1 MKGAIAGAV
10 RAPLVLRAAIESKML
25 REEQREMVTYLP
37 ELLVL
42 AVDVDPVLLH
52 ERQGVG
58 STLVGQEARDV
69 GVIARR
75 IAVLGEGAI
84 TAEH

>member
-1 MKGAIAGAV
+1 MA
-10 RAPLVLRAAIESKML
+10 
-25 REEQREMVTYLP
+25 THLP

-84 TAEH
+84 TAAT